1 MSAPTHD
8 VRQRPRT
15 FTRWIGSLLGLAGL
29 VLGIPLVLIACG
41 VTPPL
46 ALIGHIGA
54 HPTSVAHYLSEP
66 FSDSALT
73 KVLIFAAWIVWLW
86 LVVCVMAETA
96 GSVRGRPTMHLP
108 ASRHIQSFAAA
119 LVGASLAVVP
129 IGIDGLPMRLQ
140 TTSTVV
146 HRLVG
151 EDNAVPRSHGPV
163 RTVAPPA
170 SPASRR
176 PRSSGT
182 GPAAHLLADVGQLST
197 EMTIVSYVV
206 QPGDTLWSIAEKQL
220 GSPLRWPEIAKLNY
234 GRIQPD
240 GGDLTDAHW
249 IFPGWELVLP
259 ASPVVSSALPVVER
273 MSGSTAAAVHLKA
286 AIATER
292 TSRSPGPAASAAGQP
307 GSHRG
312 SDDGEKRDHE
322 ESETTPSDGNGPSRS
337 RLPLGVVGYGV
348 LGTGVVVLLERLR
361 RVQRRHRPNGL
372 RIALPE
378 GDLAAL
384 ERRLRVESDPE
395 GVDVIDLGLRAL
407 VAFSLRCEMM
417 PPPVTVVR
425 LGPDDLEITLD
436 PSRPTGRVPPHPFR
450 SDENRQSW
458 LLSRDLSTIRALG
471 EDPDIVSADA
481 PFPALVTIGRDEF
494 GVVLIDL
501 EHAASIDV
509 TETTSV
515 GILGT
520 VAVELATA
528 KWADQ
533 VDLIL
538 VGFDQALEALERVSQ
553 VPTIVEM
560 LSRVHRRVR
569 ERSALL
575 ASVGRTANWE
585 IRWTEGGDAWD
596 LCVVLCAADA
606 VEADPDGAA
615 ALARLAG
622 NGGLGLAVVL
632 GAPTGAARWNLNV
645 HDGRID
651 VGTKGTSA
659 SAFRSPSDDTK
670 LSTAVASLVEVAGQ
684 LDGVLPT
691 EPPYD
696 KIVDKV
702 PDTGV
707 DTVTRHTVEA
717 VDGATARKDARFP
730 DEGGADLREVIEVG
744 VEPGVIEVGVE
755 VEVRVLGP
763 VEIFGA
769 ARPFARAWA
778 IELIVYL
785 AMHRNGASS
794 EQWATALW
802 PDRIMASASLH
813 STASAA
819 RRSLGVSIAGEDHL
833 PRAHGRLAL
842 GPSVRSDWNR
852 FVELAERDEPESWHR
867 ALELIRGR
875 PFEGLRA
882 PDWVLLEGIA
892 ANVEAVVVD
901 LASRYCEHCLSV
913 GDPGGAEWSA
923 RQGLRVSAYDERLY
937 RILLRA
943 ADAAGNPAGVES
955 VMTELVRLVAD
966 DVEPYDAVHPETL
979 DLYRSLSRRPTP
991 LVRR

>member
-1 MSAPTHD
+1 
-8 VRQRPRT
+8 
-15 FTRWIGSLLGLAGL
+15 LAGL
-29 VLGIPLVLIACG
+29 VLGIPLVLIACR
-41 VTPPL
+41 VIPPL
-46 ALIGHIGA
+46 ALIGHVGA
-54 HPTSVAHYLSEP
+54 HPASVAHYMSEP
-66 FSDSALT
+66 LSDTALT
-73 KVLIFAAWIVWLW
+73 KILTCAAWIVWLW
-86 LVVCVMAETA
+86 LVVCVVAETA
-96 GSVRGRPTMHLP
+96 GSIRGRPTMRLP
-108 ASRHIQSFAAA
+108 ASRHIQSFASA

-129 IGIDGLPMRLQ
+129 IGRDALPMRLQ
-140 TTSTVV
+140 TTAAVV
-146 HRLVG
+146 QPMAGDDR
-151 EDNAVPRSHGPV
+151 AAV
-163 RTVAPPA
+163 RTHGSAPSVTHPG
-170 SPASRR
+170 PGASRMSAPEVR
-176 PRSSGT
+176 
-182 GPAAHLLADVGQLST
+182 LADVEVLPT
-197 EMTIVSYVV
+197 EVTVVSYVV
-206 QPGDTLWSIAEKQL
+206 QPGDTLWSIAEHQL
-220 GSPLRWPEIAKLNY
+220 GSPLRWPAIADLNY
-234 GRIQPD
+234 GRLQPD
-240 GGDLTDAHW
+240 GGHLTDAHW

-259 ASPVVSSALPVVER
+259 TAPVVSSALPVVEQ
-273 MSGSTAAAVHLKA
+273 MSRSAAAARHLK
-286 AIATER
+286 TGVPSER
-292 TSRSPGPAASAAGQP
+292 TFPTPGPVASAAGP
-307 GSHRG
+307 SETHTEPHKG
-312 SDDGEKRDHE
+312 SDDGESGDRQK
-322 ESETTPSDGNGPSRS
+322 SETGRSDGIGPSKS
-337 RLPLGVVGYGV
+337 PLPLGAVGYGV

-361 RVQRRHRPNGL
+361 RVQRRYRPNGL

-378 GDLAAL
+378 GDLVAL
-384 ERRLRVESDPE
+384 ERRLRIEADPE
-395 GVDVIDLGLRAL
+395 GVDILDLGLRAL
-407 VAFSLRCEMM
+407 VALSLRCEMM
-417 PPPVTVVR
+417 PPHLTVVR
-425 LGPDDLEITLD
+425 LGDNDLEIRLD
-436 PSRPTGRVPPHPFR
+436 PSRAGRVPPHPFT
-450 SDENRQSW
+450 SDEDQQTW
-458 LLSRDLSTIRALG
+458 LLSRDHSTVRALR
-471 EDPDIVSADA
+471 EDSEIVGTDA

-509 TETTSV
+509 TETNSV

-520 VAVELATA
+520 MAVEMATA

-538 VGFDQALEALERVSQ
+538 VGFDQELEALERVSHI
-553 VPTIVEM
+553 PTISEVM
-560 LSRVHRRVR
+560 PRVQRRVR

-596 LCVVLCAADA
+596 LCVVLCSADA
-606 VEADPDGAA
+606 VGADPDGAA
-615 ALARLAG
+615 ALAQLAG
-622 NGGLGLAVVL
+622 TGGLGLAVVL
-632 GAPTGAARWNLNV
+632 GASTGTARWNLDV
-645 HDGRID
+645 KDGRIE
-651 VGTKGTSA
+651 VWTNGISA
-659 SAFRSPSDDTK
+659 SAFRSPVVDSELTIG
-670 LSTAVASLVEVAGQ
+670 VASLVSVAGQ

-696 KIVDKV
+696 DVVDNV
-702 PDTGV
+702 TG
-707 DTVTRHTVEA
+707 HQHEA
-717 VDGATARKDARFP
+717 VDGSARRRP
-730 DEGGADLREVIEVG
+730 DQLPDDGAADVPDMPEI
-744 VEPGVIEVGVE
+744 GVE
-755 VEVRVLGP
+755 VEVEVEVCVLGP
-763 VEIFGA
+763 VEIVGA

-785 AMHRNGASS
+785 AMHRNGATS

-819 RRSLGVSIAGEDHL
+819 RRSLGVSNSGEDHL

-867 ALELIRGR
+867 ALESIRGR

-882 PDWVLLEGIA
+882 PDWALLEGIA

-901 LASRYCEHCLSV
+901 LASRYCEHCLAV